1 MGYDR
6 AMAFQIERFDAP
18 MEAQFLASR
27 RVAQAQI
34 NLATYR
40 PVAWLV
46 LIFSAWDWYVDP
58 VHWHLALLIR
68 VIGVVII
75 LLVGVTQQRSGR
87 TDWAPVLTK
96 IRYAAAVLA
105 VAGAL
110 AVLDAGYLVGLAGLV
125 AGLLAGAYI
134 AMDRR
139 DLVRLNLL
147 PLPAIGVIL
156 YCARLERFV
165 IVNSAIFIG
174 LAVSVSMML
183 ARVLEAANR
192 RAFLLE
198 QQLNREA
205 RTDALTGQYNRRA
218 LEEFADAE
226 LKRGARLSIIL
237 CDVDHFKRVNDQFGH
252 DAGDRVIRAVAEQLR
267 SVIRETDAI
276 GRWGGEE
283 FLVVLPDTNERE
295 ATVLAERMRAV
306 VESTA
311 IRVPDEIHVSI
322 SLGVAA
328 HADNVLPGARDRLLK
343 AADGAMYRA
352 KECGRNTVVSAGAG
366 GD

>member
-1 MGYDR
+1 MS
-6 AMAFQIERFDAP
+6 FQIERFPAP
-18 MEAQFLASR
+18 LEEQFLASR
-27 RVAQAQI
+27 RVAQAEI

-58 VHWHLALLIR
+58 VHWPVALLIR
-68 VIGVVII
+68 LIGVVII
-75 LLVGVTQQRSGR
+75 LLVGVIQQRSGR
-87 TDWAPVLTK
+87 IDWAPMLTK

-110 AVLDAGYLVGLAGLV
+110 AVLDAGYMVGLAGLV

-134 AMDRR
+134 ATDRR
-139 DLVRLNLL
+139 DLLRLNLL

-156 YCARLERFV
+156 YCAQLDRFV
-165 IVNSAIFIG
+165 IVNSAIFII
-174 LAVSVSMML
+174 LAMSVSMML

-218 LEEFADAE
+218 LEEFAETE
-226 LKRGARLSIIL
+226 LKRAARSGTRMSVIL
-237 CDVDHFKRVNDQFGH
+237 CDVDHFKRVNDQHGH

-267 SVIRETDAI
+267 SVIRDTDAL

-283 FLVVLPDTNERE
+283 FLVILPDTG
-295 ATVLAERMRAV
+295 AQDAAVLAERMRVV
-306 VESTA
+306 VETA
-311 IRVPDEIHVSI
+311 AILVPDQIHVSI

-328 HADNVLPGARDRLLK
+328 HADHVLPGAWDRLLK

-352 KECGRNTVVSAGAG
+352 KESGRNRVVSAGG
-366 GD
+366 SEG